1 MAKRFSELGIKQ
13 QDDRKIFNC
22 QQVSITDVLNS
33 EIEVIDFIPG
43 MKTQHGEGRYLI
55 KFTQNGTE
63 GKFFTNSSAIKSVL
77 DQIPKEEFPVYNHNP
92 LHQVWQR
99 EDIPIYVMKILHNN
113 IEILNIQVDDSSY
126 RYRAIKGD
134 HNLTLYFS
142 LAEHVE
148 IPVGAYCVYENETYT
163 LESPRA

>member
-1 MAKRFSELGIKQ
+1 
-13 QDDRKIFNC
+13 
-22 QQVSITDVLNS
+22 
-33 EIEVIDFIPG
+33 
-43 MKTQHGEGRYLI
+43 
-55 KFTQNGTE
+55 
-63 GKFFTNSSAIKSVL
+63 
-77 DQIPKEEFPVYNHNP
+77 
-92 LHQVWQR
+92 
-99 EDIPIYVMKILHNN
+99 MKILHNN

-163 LESPRA
+163 LEKPESLTMKHSRYFEYRRIRFTAGKGGQVEIQEPRR

>member
-1 MAKRFSELGIKQ
+1 
-13 QDDRKIFNC
+13 
-22 QQVSITDVLNS
+22 
-33 EIEVIDFIPG
+33 
-43 MKTQHGEGRYLI
+43 
-55 KFTQNGTE
+55 
-63 GKFFTNSSAIKSVL
+63 
-77 DQIPKEEFPVYNHNP
+77 
-92 LHQVWQR
+92 
-99 EDIPIYVMKILHNN
+99 MKILHNN

-163 LESPRA
+163 AGKGGQVEIQEPRR

>member
-1 MAKRFSELGIKQ
+1 
-13 QDDRKIFNC
+13 
-22 QQVSITDVLNS
+22 
-33 EIEVIDFIPG
+33 
-43 MKTQHGEGRYLI
+43 
-55 KFTQNGTE
+55 
-63 GKFFTNSSAIKSVL
+63 
-77 DQIPKEEFPVYNHNP
+77 
-92 LHQVWQR
+92 
-99 EDIPIYVMKILHNN
+99 MKILHNN

-163 LESPRA
+163 LEKPESLTMKHSRYFEYTVVFDSPQAKAGKWKFRNPVDRRLKFPLTAKPIDELFHFCQPTKPVPEPAGVFVFFGLTNGEKSLITQSKKGHEVMTLVSSE

>member
-1 MAKRFSELGIKQ
+1 
-13 QDDRKIFNC
+13 
-22 QQVSITDVLNS
+22 
-33 EIEVIDFIPG
+33 
-43 MKTQHGEGRYLI
+43 
-55 KFTQNGTE
+55 
-63 GKFFTNSSAIKSVL
+63 
-77 DQIPKEEFPVYNHNP
+77 
-92 LHQVWQR
+92 
-99 EDIPIYVMKILHNN
+99 MKILHNN

-163 LESPRA
+163 LEKPESLTMKHSRYFEYTVVFDSPQAKAGKWKFRNPVDRRLKFPLTAKPIEHLQMFRG